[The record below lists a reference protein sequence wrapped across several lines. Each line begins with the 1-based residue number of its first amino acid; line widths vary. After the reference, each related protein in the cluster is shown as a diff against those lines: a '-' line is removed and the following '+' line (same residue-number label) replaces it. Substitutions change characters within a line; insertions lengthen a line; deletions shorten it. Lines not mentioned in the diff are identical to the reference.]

1 MIQIKS
7 SATKM
12 NTFDGLT
19 SKLYMFKV
27 RISDLEDILIDNSRI
42 LEVWDN
48 YKSPNICI
56 VGTPNGEEKGKQKYF
71 KYLK

>member
-7 SATKM
+7 TATKM

-27 RISDLEDILIDNSRI
+27 RISGLEDILRDNSRI

-56 VGTPNGEEKGKQKYF
+56 VGTPNGEEKVKQKYF

>member
-1 MIQIKS
+1 
-7 SATKM
+7 M

-56 VGTPNGEEKGKQKYF
+56 VGTTNGEEKGKQKYF

>member
-1 MIQIKS
+1 MIQIKNT
-7 SATKM
+7 AAKM

-27 RISDLEDILIDNSRI
+27 RISGLEDILRDNSRI
-42 LEVWDN
+42 LEVWNN

-56 VGTPNGEEKGKQKYF
+56 VGTPNGEEKGKQKYLI
-71 KYLK
+71 YLK